1 MVKTILS
8 FILAF
13 SSILS
18 FGQNLNWKT
27 VNMPYSGRVN
37 SIMFVDSL
45 KGYATQENKLLS
57 TLDGGNSWHLVDSLS
72 HQSNQ
77 NKTYF
82 GLITKVADSI
92 FISSGNLTSS
102 FILKLR
108 IDSTNLSLDS
118 NIQDGRFLRDY
129 SFINRIFFGIDSSQ
143 AFVSYDQNIKQ
154 THYSYASSFSVDQNR
169 IIVADYANLYSS
181 IDLGLTWDTISLPT
195 PSTFVYY
202 SPNEIIQINSD
213 TFCVRYIGYPTDEYI
228 TLNGGLSWQI
238 HDTLFNR
245 RPSFFNLLKG
255 SSKVFGNFDNV
266 FLYSNDMGFNFYQD
280 TITGSIN
287 TQILGLLKTYVSNWG
302 TVIIYGDSGRIHK
315 TTNYNRITLLNEKKL
330 HIPKMV
336 LSPNPTQSSFSISN
350 SLCHDISQLRI
361 YNQKGQLVKQI
372 SKPCH
377 ETDVSDFKS
386 GVYVISGMYKGK
398 MFSSKLIVQNE

>member
-1 MVKTILS
+1 
-8 FILAF
+8 
-13 SSILS
+13 
-18 FGQNLNWKT
+18 
-27 VNMPYSGRVN
+27 
-37 SIMFVDSL
+37 MFVDSI

-82 GLITKVADSI
+82 GMITKVADSI
-92 FISSGNLTSS
+92 FVSSGNLTSS
-102 FILKLR
+102 FILKIR

-143 AFVSYDQNIKQ
+143 AFVAYNQNIKQ

-169 IIVADYANLYSS
+169 ILVADYANLYSS

-238 HDTLFNR
+238 HDTVYSIPKR
-245 RPSFFNLLKG
+245 RPNTLNYLKYATII
-255 SSKVFGNFDNV
+255 GNFNNI
-266 FLYSNDMGFNFYQD
+266 FLYSNDLGFNFYSD
-280 TITGSIN
+280 TITSSTSRYN
-287 TQILGLLKTYVSNWG
+287 MAFFKTYANKWG
-302 TVIIYGDSGRIHK
+302 TVFIYGDSGKIYK
-315 TTNYNRITLLNEKKL
+315 TTNYDRITLLNEKKL
-330 HIPKMV
+330 HIPKIV
-336 LSPNPTQSSFSISN
+336 LSPNPTQSSFSFSN

-361 YNQKGQLVKQI
+361 YNQKGQLVKQNN
-372 SKPCH
+372 KPCH
-377 ETDVSDFKS
+377 ETDVSDLKS
-386 GVYVISGMYKGK
+386 GVYLVSGVYKGK
-398 MFSSKLIVQNE
+398 MFSSKLLVQNE